1 MGIVGMRKFFRR
13 PIRFRVGKKHLHFGT
28 PVQIIFWGIV
38 MIFVV
43 GAYYSFGPSGARAR
57 SGSSSSTPAAG
68 QHLSTVVAKIGKDS
82 ISREDYDKQLAMLG
96 LEEGP
101 LSGQWQRK
109 LQTLESMVDEKLQL
123 EAVKTEKVTVGN
135 DEIEAKRQQLLDQ
148 AVAQRFP
155 NKRDL
160 KEYLD
165 RKKLTFE
172 QYKQQLADERFGD
185 TEALRSGLEIEKLR
199 NTVQGRV
206 QVSDQELKDS
216 FTEYH
221 ALHILIMPDKEKT
234 RAEDAA
240 KAAKSTVPATFDA
253 DAAAKTKADDL
264 LAKATKGGDFG
275 ALAKAN
281 SDDPGSGAK
290 GGDLGWFKMGQMV
303 PEFDAAV
310 QALKPGQVS
319 GIVKSQFGY
328 HIIKLLETRSTLPK
342 DFDKGKEQYRQT
354 ELQKRKEKAWDQYM
368 KALRDQFPIVIED
381 AELRGYK
388 DLSDRKLDV
397 AMTDLQQAVK
407 DDPEAMAARMVLAML
422 YREKKMNQQAA
433 DVLQQVVENEQG
445 ARFAD
450 AHMLLG
456 DILTDLGKKDDAL
469 ASYRAAS
476 DRAVGNDY
484 QTMFIHQ
491 DLLAKF
497 KKMGRTDL
505 AKAEQDWIDDF
516 TKRQK
521 ESGGGGMGGMPMG
534 MPMQV
539 PAK

>member
-1 MGIVGMRKFFRR
+1 MRKFFRR

-253 DAAAKTKADDL
+253 DAAARQSNQGRRL
-264 LAKATKGGDFG
+264 R
-275 ALAKAN
+275 
-281 SDDPGSGAK
+281 GSGQGQLRRSRQRGQGRRPGLVQDGPDGA
-290 GGDLGWFKMGQMV
+290 GIRRRGAGAQTRAGLRHRQEPVRLPHHQAPGDAL
-303 PEFDAAV
+303 DAA
-310 QALKPGQVS
+310 QG
-319 GIVKSQFGY
+319 
-328 HIIKLLETRSTLPK
+328 
-342 DFDKGKEQYRQT
+342 
-354 ELQKRKEKAWDQYM
+354 
-368 KALRDQFPIVIED
+368 LR
-381 AELRGYK
+381 
-388 DLSDRKLDV
+388 
-397 AMTDLQQAVK
+397 
-407 DDPEAMAARMVLAML
+407 
-422 YREKKMNQQAA
+422 
-433 DVLQQVVENEQG
+433 
-445 ARFAD
+445 
-450 AHMLLG
+450 
-456 DILTDLGKKDDAL
+456 
-469 ASYRAAS
+469 
-476 DRAVGNDY
+476 
-484 QTMFIHQ
+484 
-491 DLLAKF
+491 
-497 KKMGRTDL
+497 
-505 AKAEQDWIDDF
+505 
-516 TKRQK
+516 
-521 ESGGGGMGGMPMG
+521 
-534 MPMQV
+534 
-539 PAK
+539 